1 MARVIERVKGEDYV
15 SFKVGE
21 KILTIATKE
30 VAKDLMQKLL
40 VHGLNA
46 KVGDAAAGAKT
57 DAERIAAISQAI
69 ENLKRGVWREV
80 SSGGTILAEAIARIK
95 KLDIVEA
102 QTMLDGLDDEA
113 MATLQKHPAVKK
125 AIAEIRAE
133 RLATAAKTADAAD
146 LDEILKL

>member
-1 MARVIERVKGEDYV
+1 
-15 SFKVGE
+15 
-21 KILTIATKE
+21 
-30 VAKDLMQKLL
+30 MQKLL

-133 RLATAAKTADAAD
+133 RLAAAAKSADAGD

>member
-21 KILTIATKE
+21 KVLSIAVAE
-30 VAKDLMQKLL
+30 VSQDLMQKLL

-57 DAERIAAISQAI
+57 DAERITAISQAI

-95 KLDIVEA
+95 KLDIVEVQA
-102 QTMLDGLDDEA
+102 MLDGLDDDE
-113 MATLQKHPAVKK
+113 MSKLQKHPAVKT
-125 AIAEIRAE
+125 AIAKIRAE
-133 RLATAAKTADAAD
+133 RLTAAAKSANVAD